1 MGIIKEEFY
10 KRLKEDEEIE
20 KLSQMMES
28 LYEDSNKRLLTIFQ
42 KIPSIP
48 VRNPRRFQ
56 SVCYTLEN
64 GSSNIGKVRCFYK
77 KDEEVL
83 IDMGNGDHVT
93 LNNIHVENIYQL
105 SIILAEAADEF
116 LSE

>member
-20 KLSQMMES
+20 TLSQMLES
-28 LYEDSNKRLLTIFQ
+28 LYEDYNKRLLTIFQ

-48 VRNPRRFQ
+48 VRNPCRFQ

-93 LNNIHVENIYQL
+93 LNNIHVENLYQL
-105 SIILAEAADEF
+105 SVIFVESVDEF

>member
-10 KRLKEDEEIE
+10 KRLKEDEEME
-20 KLSQMMES
+20 TLSQMMES
-28 LYEDSNKRLLTIFQ
+28 LYEYYNKKLLTIFQ

-64 GSSNIGKVRCFYK
+64 GNSNISKVRCFYK

-83 IDMGNGDHVT
+83 IEMDNGDHVT
-93 LNNIHVENIYQL
+93 LNNIHIENFYQL

>member
-28 LYEDSNKRLLTIFQ
+28 LDDDYNNRLLTIIQ

-48 VRNPRRFQ
+48 VRNPNRFQ
-56 SVCYTLEN
+56 SVCYTLDN

-83 IDMGNGDHVT
+83 FDMGNGDHVT
-93 LNNIHVENIYQL
+93 LNNIHIESLHQL
-105 SIILAEAADEF
+105 SVILVESADEF